1 MSSIELRSDSQ
12 KSKDKKQI
20 EALITK
26 KLLDL
31 RKTNLKINK
40 IRSQLK
46 SKQNNSND
54 SKLKQLS
61 QQKDEELKRTQSLRF
76 ELNLL
81 KDCKRK
87 CSVVVIPFPHNCLIN
102 RFNQIIF
109 IENSNQFKIINES
122 YDRSIDFNETQI
134 FGILIIVYLIID
146 FFYLILI

>member
-61 QQKDEELKRTQSLRF
+61 QQKDEELKRIQSLRF

-81 KDCKRK
+81 KDCNRK
-87 CSVVVIPFPHNCLIN
+87 CSVVVIPFPNNCVIN
-102 RFNQIIF
+102 RFNEILF
-109 IENSNQFKIINES
+109 IDDSNQFKTINES
-122 YDRSIDFNETQI
+122 NHRSIHSNETQI
-134 FGILIIVYLIID
+134 NGILIIFYLII
-146 FFYLILI
+146 Y